1 MPDNSI
7 TIPYAAPGRAFG
19 EGVADNIKGV
29 ADAVGDSVCG
39 LYRDYPGFMTGS
51 MFGSPLAAASDGM
64 FNSLCSPRGQLPPS
78 PGPQPSGGQ
87 CVCQR
92 YVVRATGNTPG
103 QSGPSLFVNTLPG
116 PIGAVTVRN
125 RTDGGGNPSVD
136 VFLNY
141 GSAAC
146 GGRQVNTFYGNAGLG
161 TTVVVTSI
169 TPEDGGPDVCGSLA
183 PNYPI
188 VQPPDTAINFN
199 VPVTFSPNFT
209 VNTPVTIF
217 PPVLNLSP
225 SFRFGDLNID
235 LNLGGLT
242 ISPAINI
249 GGGQNPPGLQPQP
262 QPQPGNEQSDRNYD
276 EILSRLLRLAN
287 RARLCQD
294 CDDDYDFLQSG
305 LVGGRSGRIFL
316 PPGASMVAAAL
327 LIVTEPSNPKKET
340 GSGQNDVY
348 YAGWGWFESNGN
360 YDTRQ
365 PIDSQGK
372 IFYPNLNPS
381 PNSFVFTMRTGYSAQ
396 ALITYKR
403 RKVPL
408 PPP

>member
-7 TIPYAAPGRAFG
+7 TIPYASPGRAFG

-29 ADAVGDSVCG
+29 ANAAGDAVCG

-64 FNSLCSPRGQLPPS
+64 FNSLCSPRGLLPDAPT
-78 PGPQPSGGQ
+78 PNPPGGQ
-87 CVCQR
+87 CVCQL
-92 YVVRATGNTPG
+92 YTVTFFFQPAEG
-103 QSGPSLFVNTLPG
+103 GPPLVSTRVLPG
-116 PIGAVTVRN
+116 PIGSVIKVNTTA
-125 RTDGGGNPSVD
+125 GGGAPAADFGFAV
-136 VFLNY
+136 

-146 GGRQVNTFYGNAGLG
+146 GGRSNFNIAGG
-161 TTVVVTSI
+161 ANRAASAGISSI
-169 TPEDGGPDVCGSLA
+169 VPADGGPDLCGNLA
-183 PNYPI
+183 PSYPI
-188 VQPPDTAINFN
+188 TQPPDNAINFN

-249 GGGQNPPGLQPQP
+249 GGGQNPPGVPTQPT
-262 QPQPGNEQSDRNYD
+262 PQPGNEQSDRNYD

-305 LVGGRSGRIFL
+305 LTGGRSGRIFL
-316 PPGASMVAAAL
+316 PPGSSMVAAAL
-327 LIVTEPSNPKKET
+327 LIVTEPTNPKKET